1 MLEFMS
7 KRARESLLEAGAYEV
22 AKQTL
27 APEAGWH
34 ALGTC
39 RMGDDPLNSV
49 VDRWNCCHD
58 IPNLL
63 IVDGSVFPTSSCVNP
78 AATIAALAA
87 RAANHLISHRQE
99 H

>member
-78 AATIAALAA
+78 AATIAAVAA